1 MRERR
6 DDKIYTS
13 DPRFL
18 DYKKFIHS
26 DDRLDVEN
34 YDDSE
39 DSDEIGLEESP
50 YASNS
55 SFTNSDNC
63 IANEQLPLA

>member
-1 MRERR
+1 MRR

-18 DYKKFIHS
+18 DYKKFMNS
-26 DDRLDVEN
+26 DERLDVEN
-34 YDDSE
+34 YYDSE

-55 SFTNSDNC
+55 SFTNSENRIDDG
-63 IANEQLPLA
+63 QLPLA